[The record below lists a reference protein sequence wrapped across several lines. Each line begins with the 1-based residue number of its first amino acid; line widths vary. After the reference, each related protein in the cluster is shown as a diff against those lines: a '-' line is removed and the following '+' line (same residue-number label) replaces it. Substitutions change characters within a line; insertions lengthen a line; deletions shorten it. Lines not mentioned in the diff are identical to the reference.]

1 MKAEHEDASA
11 SWCARRPYYLIVILQ
26 LSSQFKTKSLFWGC
40 I

>member
-11 SWCARRPYYLIVILQ
+11 SWCARRPYHITVILQ
-26 LSSQFKTKSLFWGC
+26 LSQFKPKSLLWGS